1 MPSVDELDRRLV
13 AVAKNVRVLGA
24 LSFPEEAAVTFL
36 AGWRRGRPSL
46 PETPSV
52 APLPDAVTTEL
63 AAIARQVD
71 PQDPRGRFVRDTAE
85 SYRQVADLLAA
96 AGTPSF
102 YDRSRAIYGGSATP
116 LPGSDV
122 THLAIARR
130 LLEGT
135 GALSQATKAAE
146 SDYCLTAEHVA
157 ARIDEEL
164 GSFFHD
170 DAVRVVIDPGLA
182 SKAAASAQRVRI
194 RGRTCFSEADVRQ
207 LLEHEAFVHSA
218 TALNG
223 RKQEGLQSLSL
234 GAPRTTATQEGLATF
249 AELITGVM
257 DLARLRRL
265 ALRVVAV
272 DLAERGATFIEV
284 FEAVHDAGQTPSE
297 AVQTALRIFRGAPI
311 EGGAPFTKDVVYM
324 RGLVAVYTFLRRA
337 IADVRPDLVA
347 RLFVGRLALSD
358 ALAFDELGESLR
370 PPRYLPNWAA
380 NIQAL
385 ATYLSMSAVTQAIDL
400 SELTLGEVVA

>member
-1 MPSVDELDRRLV
+1 MPSVTELDRRLV

-24 LSFPEEAAVTFL
+24 LSFPDEAAVTFL
-36 AGWRRGRPSL
+36 DGWRRGRPAL
-46 PETPSV
+46 PESPVV
-52 APLPDAVTTEL
+52 APLPDDVTDEL
-63 AAIARQVD
+63 ATIVRQAD

-85 SYRQVADLLAA
+85 SYLQVADLLTA
-96 AGTPSF
+96 AGTRRF
-102 YDRSRAIYGGSATP
+102 YDRSRAIYGASATS
-116 LPGSDV
+116 LPGSHL
-122 THLAIARR
+122 THLAVARR

-146 SDYCLTAEHVA
+146 SDYCLSAEHVA
-157 ARIDEEL
+157 ARIDEAMKA
-164 GSFFHD
+164 FFD
-170 DAVRVVIDPGLA
+170 DDEVRVVIDPSLA
-182 SKAAASAQRVRI
+182 AKAAASAQRVRI
-194 RGRTCFSEADVRQ
+194 RGLTSFSEADVRQ

-223 RKQEGLQSLSL
+223 RKQVELQSLSL

-272 DLAERGATFIEV
+272 NLAEEGATFTEV

-297 AVQTALRIFRGAPI
+297 AVHTALRIFRGAPL

-358 ALAFDELGESLR
+358 ALAFDELGDRLR
-370 PPRYLPNWAA
+370 PPRYLPSWAA
-380 NIQAL
+380 NIRAL
-385 ATYLSMSAVTQAIDL
+385 ATYLSMSSVTQAIDL